1 MRTHHLALRNQALPA
16 LLFIYR
22 HVLDIESP

>member
-1 MRTHHLALRNQALPA
+1 MA

-22 HVLDIESP
+22 KRW